1 MKHNVSEFLFVLVFV
16 YPRIMVL
23 ARVMVLACVLVLAC
37 AMILVHISF
46 AQLVPRFL
54 PSLSLRKFLAKNNNF
69 EMNCCH
75 PNKTIEIG
83 LFQENLQR
91 LLKTHTRVF
100 LFQNACKDF
109 SLRQEQIQ
117 NRLSLKYLDL
127 NSRALFIKSSICY
140 TDGFSVC

>member
-1 MKHNVSEFLFVLVFV
+1 MVLA
-16 YPRIMVL
+16 RIMVL
-23 ARVMVLACVLVLAC
+23 SCVMVLARVMVLACIIVLACVMVLACVLVLAC

-54 PSLSLRKFLAKNNNF
+54 PSLSLRKFLAENNNF

-83 LFQENLQR
+83 LFQEILQR

-117 NRLSLKYLDL
+117 NIEFFDKIIFEV
-127 NSRALFIKSSICY
+127 SRP
-140 TDGFSVC
+140 